1 MQLVRSSSYQRRN
14 SPKPL
19 SSGFTLLELLVVI
32 AVMALMMGLVGFSL
46 LGGGGSSLDAA
57 QRELVSLVQQAR
69 QQATL
74 SGKEI
79 RLIVNDNPTDHEKFH
94 RYIEMIER
102 DANGTWKVLG
112 EGVFLA
118 DQVYFVP
125 SMERFAESAETSSE
139 QSWPT
144 EAFTIW
150 SGDSK
155 KPFSLGE
162 IEIISILD
170 ETFAFRDEED
180 GKNPVEY
187 RYLAFDGEAR
197 VICASGTCAPGGTSP
212 PPTLVLATGTPN
224 PNPSGDSKTIRFD
237 NPNDLAGV
245 LLRRY
250 GGVATLSYEDI
261 AD

>member
-1 MQLVRSSSYQRRN
+1 MQLVHSSFFQRRN
-14 SPKPL
+14 SQKPV
-19 SSGFTLLELLVVI
+19 SRGFTLLELLVVI

-79 RLIVNDNPTDHEKFH
+79 RLIVHDDPADREKFH
-94 RYIEMIER
+94 RYMEMIQR
-102 DANGTWKVLG
+102 DANGTWQILG

-125 SMERFAESAETSSE
+125 SMERFSDSAETSSDE
-139 QSWPT
+139 GWPT
-144 EAFTIW
+144 EAFTVW

-162 IEIISILD
+162 IKMISMDDKNL
-170 ETFAFRDEED
+170 AFREED
-180 GKNPVEY
+180 GENPMEY
-187 RYLAFDGEAR
+187 RYLAFDGEGR
-197 VICASGTCAPGGTSP
+197 VTCASGTCAPGGTSP
-212 PPTLVLATGTPN
+212 PPTLVLAIGS
-224 PNPSGDSKTIRFD
+224 PNPSGDSKAIRFD

-261 AD
+261 AN

>member
-1 MQLVRSSSYQRRN
+1 MQLVRSNSVQGRN
-14 SPKPL
+14 SSKPL

-79 RLIVNDNPTDHEKFH
+79 RLIVHDDPANLEKFH

-102 DANGTWKVLG
+102 DANGTWQVLG

-118 DQVYFVP
+118 DQVFFVP
-125 SMERFAESAETSSE
+125 SMERFADSAETSSDE
-139 QSWPT
+139 SWPT
-144 EAFTIW
+144 EAFTVW

-162 IEIISILD
+162 IEVISIAD
-170 ETFAFRDEED
+170 ENFAFRAED
-180 GKNPVEY
+180 GEDPVEY
-187 RYLAFDGEAR
+187 RYLAFDGEGR
-197 VICASGTCAPGGTSP
+197 VTCASGTCAPGGTSP

-224 PNPSGDSKTIRFD
+224 PSGDSKAIRFD

-261 AD
+261 AN

>member
-1 MQLVRSSSYQRRN
+1 
-14 SPKPL
+14 
-19 SSGFTLLELLVVI
+19 
-32 AVMALMMGLVGFSL
+32 MALMMGLVGFSL

-74 SGKEI
+74 SGNEI
-79 RLIVNDNPTDHEKFH
+79 RLIVNDDPADHEKFH

-102 DANGTWKVLG
+102 DANGTWNVLG
-112 EGVFLA
+112 EGVLLA

-125 SMERFAESAETSSE
+125 CMERFSESAETSSDDG
-139 QSWPT
+139 WPT
-144 EAFTIW
+144 EAFTVW

-162 IEIISILD
+162 IEMITILD
-170 ETFAFRDEED
+170 ENFALRDED

-187 RYLAFDGEAR
+187 RYLAFDGEGR
-197 VICASGTCAPGGTSP
+197 VTCASGTCAPGGTSP

-224 PNPSGDSKTIRFD
+224 PSGESKTVRFD

>member
-1 MQLVRSSSYQRRN
+1 LKRKANSS
-14 SPKPL
+14 P
-19 SSGFTLLELLVVI
+19 SSHGFTLLELLVVI

-79 RLIVNDNPTDHEKFH
+79 RLIVHDDPANLEKFH

-102 DANGTWKVLG
+102 DANGTWQVLG

-118 DQVYFVP
+118 DQVFFVP
-125 SMERFAESAETSSE
+125 SMKRFADSADTSSDE
-139 QSWPT
+139 SWPT
-144 EAFTIW
+144 EAFTVW
-150 SGDSK
+150 SGDSS

-162 IEIISILD
+162 IKMISKDD
-170 ETFAFRDEED
+170 ENFAFRAED
-180 GKNPVEY
+180 GENPVEY
-187 RYLAFDGEAR
+187 RYLAFDGEGR
-197 VICASGTCAPGGTSP
+197 VTCASGTCAPGGTSP

-224 PNPSGDSKTIRFD
+224 PSGDSKAIRFD

-261 AD
+261 AN

>member
-1 MQLVRSSSYQRRN
+1 MQLVRSSFFQRRN
-14 SPKPL
+14 SRKPV
-19 SSGFTLLELLVVI
+19 SRGFTLLELLVVI

-74 SGKEI
+74 SGQEI
-79 RLIVNDNPTDHEKFH
+79 RLIVHDDPADREKFH
-94 RYIEMIER
+94 RYMEMIQR
-102 DANGTWKVLG
+102 DANGTWQILG
-112 EGVFLA
+112 EGVLLA

-125 SMERFAESAETSSE
+125 SMVRFADSAETSSDE
-139 QSWPT
+139 GWPT
-144 EAFTIW
+144 EAFTVW

-162 IEIISILD
+162 IEMISILD
-170 ETFAFRDEED
+170 ENFAFRDED
-180 GKNPVEY
+180 GENPVEY
-187 RYLAFDGEAR
+187 RYLAFDGEGR
-197 VICASGTCAPGGTSP
+197 VTCASGTCAPGGTSP
-212 PPTLVLATGTPN
+212 PPTLVLAIGT
-224 PNPSGDSKTIRFD
+224 PNPSGDSKAIRFD

-261 AD
+261 AN

>member
-1 MQLVRSSSYQRRN
+1 MQLVRSSSFQRRN
-14 SPKPL
+14 SPKTV

-74 SGKEI
+74 SGQEI
-79 RLIVNDNPTDHEKFH
+79 RLIVNDDPADLEKFH

-102 DANGTWKVLG
+102 DANGTWQVLG

-125 SMERFAESAETSSE
+125 SMERFADSAETSSDE
-139 QSWPT
+139 GWPT
-144 EAFTIW
+144 EAFTVW

-162 IEIISILD
+162 IELTELD
-170 ETFAFRDEED
+170 DAENFAFREED
-180 GKNPVEY
+180 GENPVEY
-187 RYLAFDGEAR
+187 RYLAFDGEGR
-197 VICASGTCAPGGTSP
+197 VTCASGTCAPGGTSP
-212 PPTLVLATGTPN
+212 PPTLVLAIGT
-224 PNPSGDSKTIRFD
+224 PNPSGDSKAAIRFD

-261 AD
+261 AN